1 MKRLTLLLLGLA
13 LGVVTTAHAQGLTMQ
28 MSNGWSFTFAGNV
41 NAFWV
46 YSSDSTSA
54 GKNSSVRTGLL
65 PAFATFEAKGKEGG
79 MNLGIHFGFAPEIQN
94 AGVHDQ
100 TGGAQIDMRQVYMTI
115 GFSDGSSLLVGR
127 ELALFQRQN
136 IINDMTLFGVGA
148 VGNPQGGG
156 TTLGRIGYGYIY
168 PNFNAQVTYNSAPR
182 NPLQFSV
189 GLFQPSVFG
198 TYSVTKMP
206 RLEAEAT
213 YHQTSGKNR
222 FMVWAGGEWQSTTAA
237 VGDSSKSSIG
247 GTAGVKADLQDIT
260 LTVTGYTGSGL
271 GHIYGF
277 TANAIAPN
285 GSLRKSDGGYA
296 QVTYTLNKQTTLGGS
311 WGTSRLKGS
320 GTGETSGPLLVL
332 SMYTLG
338 VYHQWTKSLKLVGE
352 VSREI
357 NHQSGALD
365 RTDISAGFMLFY

>member
-1 MKRLTLLLLGLA
+1 
-13 LGVVTTAHAQGLTMQ
+13 
-28 MSNGWSFTFAGNV
+28 WSFTFAGNV

-46 YSSDSTSA
+46 YSSDSTSG
-54 GKNSSVRTGLL
+54 GKNSSIRTGLL
-65 PAFATFEAKGKEGG
+65 PTFATFEAKGKEAG
-79 MNLGIHFGFAPEIQN
+79 MNLGIHFGFAPQIQN

-100 TGGAQIDMRQVYMTI
+100 FGAQSGAAIDMRQVYMTI

-136 IINDMTLFGVGA
+136 IVNDMTLFGVGA

-168 PNFNAQVTYNSAPR
+168 PNFNAQVTYNSAPK

-198 TYSVTKMP
+198 AVGSAYSVTKMP
-206 RLEAEAT
+206 RVEAEAT

-222 FMVWAGGEWQSTTAA
+222 FMVWAGGEWQSTWTL
-237 VGDSSKSSIG
+237 VGDSAKTTIG

-260 LTVTGYTGSGL
+260 LVVTGYTGSGL
-271 GHIYGF
+271 GHVLGF

-296 QVTYTLNKQTTLGGS
+296 QVSYTANKKTTLGAS